1 MKLKGIIPQEVLQ
14 AKTLSGK
21 IAALLFSKNATPA
34 LQFFRYFLVG
44 GISFVVDT
52 AVLLFV
58 SVFTD
63 ISFLYVSA
71 GFCVGV
77 VVNYILSKLMVF
89 QQPQDKPV
97 VEFIVVF
104 IISLVGLFLT
114 NWLFDCFMALFKVMF
129 SEYLSKLFAK
139 IIAAAIVLI
148 WNYSARKLFYR
159 LIGKG
164 SNQ

>member
-1 MKLKGIIPQEVLQ
+1 MKLKGIIPEEVRQ
-14 AKTLSGK
+14 AQTLSSK
-21 IAALLFSKNATPA
+21 LVALLFSENATPA

-44 GISFVVDT
+44 GASFVLDT

-63 ISFLYVSA
+63 ISFVYVTA

-77 VVNYILSKLMVF
+77 VANYILSKLMVF
-89 QQPQDKPV
+89 QQRQENPAL
-97 VEFIVVF
+97 EFIVVF
-104 IISLVGLFLT
+104 IISLVGLLLT
-114 NWLFDCFMALFKVMF
+114 NWLFDCFMALFKVVV